1 MRKDRSLEEIDIVK
15 LLFYALVFA
24 ICCIIMIFGFIVP
37 SIKEYKNAKIIN
49 NDKIINLNKIEQVY
63 NSQLANLTSLKDKNI
78 RPLEAIVSHFN
89 EMKFVTGAGKYF
101 SNVKL
106 NKLPQLDKN
115 EHFLRY
121 ELNVTGLIK
130 SPQNFYSFIDF
141 INEYENIIRV
151 DFPISMKG
159 NGDKIDTSF
168 KIKVYVSQK
177 ET

>member
-1 MRKDRSLEEIDIVK
+1 
-15 LLFYALVFA
+15 
-24 ICCIIMIFGFIVP
+24 
-37 SIKEYKNAKIIN
+37 
-49 NDKIINLNKIEQVY
+49 
-63 NSQLANLTSLKDKNI
+63 
-78 RPLEAIVSHFN
+78 
-89 EMKFVTGAGKYF
+89 F